1 MKILLAASEAAPFAH
16 TGGLGDVAG
25 ALPKALGRLGHDV
38 RLIMPL
44 YRAVDVRRHRL
55 RIIVSGLNVP
65 TASGLLAIDVLEG
78 SLVDGVP
85 VYFIRHDPSFDRDG
99 LYQTISAEDYPD
111 NAERF
116 ALFCRAVLE
125 VCRHVD
131 FRPEVLHANDWQTA
145 LLPVYLKTTL
155 HDDHFFQRTATL
167 LTIHNLGYQGFF
179 PPGAMPK
186 LMLPWELFTS
196 AGLEFYGKGNL
207 LKGGLIFA
215 DLLTT
220 VSPRYSRE
228 IQTADQGVGLDGV
241 LRERKSDLFGVLNGI
256 DSEEWNP
263 AGDPHIAAHYT
274 AEDCSGKAKCKA
286 DLQRR
291 LRLPVRAT
299 VPLLAVISRLAG
311 QKGLDL
317 LRDILDTL
325 MALNVQLVLL
335 GSGEKE
341 LEAAFREA
349 ATKYPSKLAVRI
361 GFDVPLS
368 HQIEAGAD
376 LFLMPSRYEPCGL
389 NQMYSLAY
397 GTIPVVR
404 ATGGLDDTV
413 VGFDPVTRQGNGFKF
428 EDATAAAF
436 LQAIWQ
442 ALALYREKA
451 LWTLAITNAMTA
463 DFTWDRSA
471 RAYQQLYRAVVEKK
485 SRQP

>member
-1 MKILLAASEAAPFAH
+1 
-16 TGGLGDVAG
+16 LGDVAG
-25 ALPKALGRLGHDV
+25 ALPKALGRRGHDV

-44 YRAVDVRRHRL
+44 YRAVDGRQHRL
-55 RIIVSGLNVP
+55 RTVIDGLGIP
-65 TASGLLAIDVLEG
+65 AASGSLAIDVLEG
-78 SLVDGVP
+78 NLAGGVP
-85 VYFIRHDPSFDRDG
+85 VYFVRHDPSFDRDG
-99 LYQTISAEDYPD
+99 LYQTVSAQDYPD

-125 VCRHVD
+125 VCRRVD
-131 FRPEVLHANDWQTA
+131 FQPEVLHANDWQTA
-145 LLPVYLKTTL
+145 LLPVYLKTAL
-155 HDDHFFQRTATL
+155 RDDPFFQRTATVF
-167 LTIHNLGYQGFF
+167 TIHNLGYQGLF
-179 PPGAMPK
+179 PPEVLPR
-186 LMLPWELFTS
+186 LMLPWDLFTP

-228 IQTADQGVGLDGV
+228 IQTADRGVGLDGV
-241 LRERKSDLFGVLNGI
+241 LRVRKGDLFGVLNGI
-256 DSEEWNP
+256 DPEEWNP
-263 AGDPHIAAHYT
+263 AGDPHVAAHYT
-274 AEDCSGKAKCKA
+274 ADDLSGKARCKA

-291 LRLPVRAT
+291 FKLPVRAAM
-299 VPLLAVISRLAG
+299 PLFGVISRLTG

-317 LRDILDTL
+317 LRDILEIV

-335 GSGEKE
+335 GSGDKE
-341 LEAAFREA
+341 IETAFREA
-349 ATKYPSKLAVRI
+349 AAKYSSKLAVRI

-397 GTIPVVR
+397 GTIPIVR

-413 VGFDPVTRQGNGFKF
+413 VQFDPVTGQGNGFVF
-428 EDATAAAF
+428 EEATTDAF

-442 ALALYREKA
+442 ALALYREKT
-451 LWTLAITNAMTA
+451 LWSRLVTNAMAA
-463 DFTWDRSA
+463 DFTWERSA
-471 RAYQQLYRAVVEKK
+471 KEYEQLYRRAVEKK
-485 SRQP
+485 GGHP